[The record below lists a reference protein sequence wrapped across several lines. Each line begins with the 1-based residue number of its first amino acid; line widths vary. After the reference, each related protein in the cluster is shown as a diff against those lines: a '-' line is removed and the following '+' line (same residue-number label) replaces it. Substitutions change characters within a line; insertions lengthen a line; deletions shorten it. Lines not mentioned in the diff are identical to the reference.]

1 MVNYIGSSFCLL
13 PQYCQIFLSHCLYI
27 ISYMCMTD
35 NITVVPTCTIVYYT
49 CSLHCGCK
57 LLASTFFSIVL
68 FRYCFYSSQHYCYMT
83 ERYRYMYTCRLLK
96 SLKNSGVCLFLE
108 FFLQFLKILWPLF
121 DKILFQIAPTKLVHY
136 KHKRSIQHSLQYKD
150 FIYK

>member
-13 PQYCQIFLSHCLYI
+13 PQYCQFFFLSHCMYI
-27 ISYMCMTD
+27 ISYMCMAD
-35 NITVVPTCTIVYYT
+35 NITVVSTCTIVYYT

-108 FFLQFLKILWPLF
+108 VFFFFTVFKNTLAFNFLIKSFSKSLLLSWFI
-121 DKILFQIAPTKLVHY
+121 T
-136 KHKRSIQHSLQYKD
+136 SINEVFNKFL
-150 FIYK
+150 